1 MASLIPVW
9 IVQDRASHL
18 FLKPQDGDVGYT
30 PFINEAGY
38 FEEAE
43 AAIETANDWC
53 DDGYIVF
60 SCHVTHLKKV
70 NE

>member
-1 MASLIPVW
+1 MPGPIPVW

-18 FLKPQDGDVGYT
+18 FLMPKDGDVGYT

-38 FEEAE
+38 FEEAQ

-60 SCHVTHLKKV
+60 PCFVTSLK
-70 NE
+70 N

>member
-1 MASLIPVW
+1 MKSPIPVW

-18 FLKPQDGDVGYT
+18 FLKPNDGDVGYT

-43 AAIETANDWC
+43 AAIDTANDWC

-60 SCHVTHLKKV
+60 AFLVSSLKH
-70 NE
+70 